1 MLKMPIRVLI
11 ADDIPTTREDI
22 KRLLYF
28 EEDIE
33 VVGEAIDGQDAV
45 RMAVELKPDV
55 VLMDINMPNLDGIA
69 ATEQIAIVAPQTA
82 IIIISIQ
89 GEYEYL
95 RKAMAAGAR
104 EYLVKPF
111 SAEELANAIR
121 RVHEAQKR
129 RNALIANSSSVNL
142 SNFPSKRKGKII
154 TFFSTKGGVGRTTLS
169 CNLAVMLAQ
178 ETKKDV
184 ALLDFDLES
193 GDVTVMLNISA
204 KISLADLAKEEENI
218 DIKAVE
224 GFLIPHI
231 SGVKVLPAPLSP
243 EQAELITPTHVE
255 QLLKVMKENFDF
267 LIVDTS
273 PLYSE
278 INLMV
283 LEQSD
288 IVVLVLTQELTS
300 IKHVKTDAEI
310 LKKLNCDFKIRFV
323 LNCQDNEGIKVK
335 DVERALGKPIL
346 AVIPADSK
354 TVKNAVNQGIP
365 FVMAQ
370 PNARVTEGIREL
382 FEKLE
387 LKNDEIQKDKKRPLI
402 MRMLSL

>member
-1 MLKMPIRVLI
+1 MPIRVLI

>member
-121 RVHEAQKR
+121 RVHEAQER

-204 KISLADLAKEEENI
+204 KMSLADLAKEEENI

>member
-1 MLKMPIRVLI
+1 MPIRVLI

-204 KISLADLAKEEENI
+204 KMSLADLAKEEENI

-283 LEQSD
+283 LERSD

>member
-1 MLKMPIRVLI
+1 MPIRVLI

-33 VVGEAIDGQDAV
+33 IVGEAIDGQDAV
-45 RMAVELKPDV
+45 RMTGELKPDV
-55 VLMDINMPNLDGIA
+55 VLMDINMPNMDGIT
-69 ATEQIAIVAPQTA
+69 ATEQIAVVSPQTA

-121 RVHEAQKR
+121 RVYETQQR
-129 RNALIANSSSVNL
+129 RNSLIANPSAVSFSGSSGR
-142 SNFPSKRKGKII
+142 KKGKVI
-154 TFFSTKGGVGRTTLS
+154 TFFSSKGGVGRTTLA
-169 CNLAVMLAQ
+169 CNMAVMLAQ
-178 ETKKDV
+178 ETKKNV

-193 GDVTVMLNISA
+193 GDVAVMLNISA
-204 KISLADLAKEEENI
+204 KMTLADLAQEEEHI
-218 DIKAVE
+218 DMQAVE

-231 SGVKVLPAPLSP
+231 SGVKVLPAPISP

-267 LIVDTS
+267 VIIDTS

-278 INLMV
+278 TNLIV

-288 IVVLVLTQELTS
+288 IVVLVLTPELTS
-300 IKHVKTDAEI
+300 LKHVKTDAEI
-310 LKKLNCDFKIRFV
+310 LKKLNCEYKIKFV
-323 LNCQDNEGIKVK
+323 LNSQDNEGIKVK
-335 DVERALGKPIL
+335 DVERALGSPL
-346 AVIPADSK
+346 LVSIPADPK
-354 TVKNAVNQGIP
+354 TVKNAVNRGVP

-370 PNARVTEGIREL
+370 PNARVTEGIKEL
-382 FEKLE
+382 LQKLE
-387 LKNDEIQKDKKRPLI
+387 LVKNKAQEEQKKSII
-402 MRMLSL
+402 MRMFSL

>member
-1 MLKMPIRVLI
+1 MPIRVLI

-204 KISLADLAKEEENI
+204 KMSLADLAKEEENI

-300 IKHVKTDAEI
+300 LKHVKTDAEI

>member
-204 KISLADLAKEEENI
+204 KMSLADLAKEEENI

-283 LEQSD
+283 LERSD

>member
-1 MLKMPIRVLI
+1 MPIRVLI

-45 RMAVELKPDV
+45 SMAVELKPDV

-129 RNALIANSSSVNL
+129 RNALIANSSAVNL
-142 SNFPSKRKGKII
+142 SNFPVKKKGKII

-193 GDVTVMLNISA
+193 GDVTIMLNISA
-204 KISLADLAKEEENI
+204 KMSLADLAKEEENI

-267 LIVDTS
+267 LIIDAS

-283 LEQSD
+283 LERSD

-323 LNCQDNEGIKVK
+323 LNCHDNEGIKVK

-370 PNARVTEGIREL
+370 PNARVAEGIKEL

-387 LKNDEIQKDKKRPLI
+387 LKNEEIQKDKKRPLI
-402 MRMLSL
+402 MRMFSL